1 MKNLITRTITGA
13 IFIAAIIFSAIYS
26 TIVFGII
33 FMFMALMGVH
43 EFQRLTQK
51 ENKTAYRLPAL
62 VSAAIIY
69 ALITLYAH
77 GHIAAG
83 MLWMIMPVIL
93 LMVSVLLL
101 ARGLNSIEYI
111 ASDTLGIIFVVVPLA
126 LLNLF
131 LNPMAVPGYDTPWL
145 LLGMFGI
152 LWTHDTFAYL
162 TGSMFGKNPLFK
174 SISPKKSIEGSIG
187 GLGFAIIAA
196 YLVSAFSP
204 LLGMWYWFAV
214 AIIVS
219 VFGTLGD
226 LTESLLKRNAG
237 VKDSGTLLPGHG
249 GVLDRFDSIL
259 FVSPIVYILILLTN
273 S

>member
-33 FMFMALMGVH
+33 FLFIALIGMQ
-43 EFQRLTQK
+43 EFQRLTRND
-51 ENKTAYRLPAL
+51 NKTADRLPSL
-62 VSAAIIY
+62 VSAIVIY
-69 ALITLYAH
+69 SLITLYAH
-77 GHIAAG
+77 GLIAVS
-83 MLWMIMPVIL
+83 MLWMILPVIL
-93 LMVSVLLL
+93 VMVSVLLI
-101 ARGLNSIEYI
+101 ARGLNSIEYM
-111 ASDTLGIIFVVVPLA
+111 AADSLGIIFVVIPLA

-131 LNPMAVPGYDTPWL
+131 LNPMAVPGYGTPWL

-162 TGSMFGKNPLFK
+162 TGSMFGKHPLYK

-187 GLGFAIIAA
+187 GLGFAIVAA
-196 YLVSAFSP
+196 YIFSLFSP
-204 LLGMWYWFAV
+204 LQDQWYWISV

-219 VFGTLGD
+219 IFGTLGD
-226 LTESLLKRNAG
+226 LTESLLKRKAG